1 MVKLEITLTYMWISL
16 TDIALAQ
23 STFAFALLLRLTSY
37 R

>member
-23 STFAFALLLRLTSY
+23 STALLLRLTSY